1 MTDVLAY
8 GKKRKEFGHKP
19 EFGDTETKVI
29 GFLPTQRT
37 DDLGPNYQRKN
48 PSFITIDNIP
58 EMSEHYVNTERVT
71 TVDRGMWH
79 QEGGTTKIKSI
90 LFLNFKR
97 VAKRHGSH

>member
-71 TVDRGMWH
+71 TFDKGMWH
-79 QEGGTTKIKSI
+79 QEGGIYK
-90 LFLNFKR
+90 
-97 VAKRHGSH
+97 